1 MTSDITILTDGVIGD
16 ELRNYGVSASAD
28 VCSAIRAYIPLL
40 LHWNRRISLTTV
52 TDPLEILRF
61 HFGECMFAAPAIVNR
76 NGRLAD
82 VGSGAGFPGVPLKLL
97 IPTLDI
103 LLIEPNA
110 KKAAFLAEVVRE
122 LKLESVE
129 VYRGRFDSLTE
140 VGPRFDYVTARALGM
155 HTNLVEWSR
164 EAISIGGSMIL
175 WLGNED
181 AVQVSL
187 QTSWKWSRAILI
199 PGSHSRVLLVGSA
212 V

>member
-1 MTSDITILTDGVIGD
+1 MTGDIRTLTDGVIGD
-16 ELRNYGVSASAD
+16 ELRNYGVSATTD

-52 TDPLEILRF
+52 TDPLQILRF
-61 HFGECMFAAPAIVNR
+61 HFGESMFASLVIANR

-103 LLIEPNA
+103 VLIEPNA

-122 LKLESVE
+122 LKLESVD
-129 VYRGRFDSLTE
+129 VFRGRFDSLTA
-140 VGPRFDYVTARALGM
+140 VDSGIDYVTARALGT
-155 HTNLVEWSR
+155 HRDLVEWAR
-164 EAISIGGSMIL
+164 TAMPVGGRVIL
-175 WLGNED
+175 WLGDQD
-181 AVQVSL
+181 AIQVSL
-187 QTSWKWSRAILI
+187 QESWQWSRPILI

-212 V
+212 A